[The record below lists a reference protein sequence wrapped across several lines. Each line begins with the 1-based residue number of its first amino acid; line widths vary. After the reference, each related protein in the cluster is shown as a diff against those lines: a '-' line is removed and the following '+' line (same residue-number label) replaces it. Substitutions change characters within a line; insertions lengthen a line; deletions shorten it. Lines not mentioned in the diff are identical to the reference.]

1 MANDSAGRLFV
12 ALFFSA
18 DFLQWVAARQL
29 ALRRQVEAAGLAAS
43 LRWSRPAQLHL
54 TLRFLG
60 ECTRQQ
66 QANLTPRLAELAAG
80 TSPLVLEAG
89 ALGAF
94 PNWRQPSVIWLGIT
108 ERHAKLSSLQQAVEE
123 AVRAAGLPILLAIR
137 DEDFG
142 QRHFITADPNGVLI
156 DVIKPIPPS
165 ADYAALYDTSVLP
178 Q

>member
-1 MANDSAGRLFV
+1 V
-12 ALFFSA
+12 
-18 DFLQWVAARQL
+18 
-29 ALRRQVEAAGLAAS
+29 
-43 LRWSRPAQLHL
+43 RWSRPAQLHL

-123 AVRAAGLPILLAIR
+123 AVRAAGLPPEPKRFSPHVTLAR
-137 DEDFG
+137 GERTAGREPLQKLGDLVRGTAYDEG
-142 QRHFITADPNGVLI
+142 QVRPVDELRALALVRSHLAAHGSTYEIVAQWALAGPAADASL
-156 DVIKPIPPS
+156 
-165 ADYAALYDTSVLP
+165 
-178 Q
+178 